1 MDYALYLITTAAI
14 FGMLALSLDILV
26 GIAGLMS
33 LASAVFFGI
42 GAYSTA
48 LLMGQGY
55 SPFLCQLFGMMVAAV
70 ASMFIAFPAVR
81 IKGIYFLIITIA
93 VQMVFTVLVQN
104 WREVT
109 GGDAGISGIAPYTLM
124 GYAFSRTEFA
134 LFTVVTALLILVFLL
149 RLASTPF
156 GTLLQAIRDD
166 ELGAASLGKNV
177 AQAKLVAVALSS
189 AIAAAAGSFFAHYSG
204 YIDPL
209 SFDIGVSIF
218 ALLIVMFGGAGTL
231 YGPLVAAAILC
242 FLPELLKFLPL
253 SATTAAPARQ
263 LVYGVLLVSVVYF
276 RPQGLLGSTL
286 TKKK

>member
-1 MDYALYLITTAAI
+1 MDYVLYLVTTAAI

-26 GIAGLMS
+26 GLAGLMS

-48 LLMGQGY
+48 LLMGQGF
-55 SPFLCQLFGMMVAAV
+55 SPLFCQIVGMMVAAV
-70 ASMFIAFPAVR
+70 ASMLIAFPAVR

-109 GGDAGISGIAPYTLM
+109 GGDAGIPGIAPYTLL
-124 GYAFSRTEFA
+124 GYAFSKTGFA
-134 LFTVVTALLILVFLL
+134 IFTMAVALLILVFLL
-149 RLASTPF
+149 RLTSTPF

-177 AQAKLVAVALSS
+177 ARAKLAAVALSS

-209 SFDIGVSIF
+209 SFDVGVSIF
-218 ALLIVMFGGAGTL
+218 TLLIVMFGGAGTL
-231 YGPLVAAAILC
+231 YGPLVAAVILC

-276 RPQGLLGSTL
+276 RPQGLFGRTP